1 MCTFLCRSV
10 DNITQNRGPADFS
23 SSFHSSGGLFNHEQ
37 TTMIHLKQMI
47 STMLDIFLLF
57 YYMIFPTIEDV
68 LATCNFFVCV
78 YGYILQVVM
87 TLLDYYNQRGSR
99 KERTSL
105 FIGSGF
111 YEKYITD
118 DKCFSKI

>member
-1 MCTFLCRSV
+1 M
-10 DNITQNRGPADFS
+10 Q
-23 SSFHSSGGLFNHEQ
+23 
-37 TTMIHLKQMI
+37 
-47 STMLDIFLLF
+47 IFL
-57 YYMIFPTIEDV
+57 
-68 LATCNFFVCV
+68 CV

-87 TLLDYYNQRGSR
+87 TPLDYYNQRDSR

-111 YEKYITD
+111 YEKYITA